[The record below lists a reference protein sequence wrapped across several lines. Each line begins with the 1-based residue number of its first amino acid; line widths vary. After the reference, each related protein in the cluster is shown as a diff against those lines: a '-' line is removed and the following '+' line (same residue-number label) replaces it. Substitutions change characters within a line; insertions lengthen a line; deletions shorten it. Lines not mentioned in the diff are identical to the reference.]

1 MTLQRAPR
9 VHHRQAA
16 SCPEETRWP
25 ALLPTLESS
34 HWPTPP
40 ATGTTRLARCPLNSD
55 LGSPRVARDFT
66 RGTLDEWS
74 VPDVYCEASVVVSEL
89 VTNAL
94 RYGLP
99 GRHRLARAPIQ
110 LILMQQEKRVL
121 AIVTDPSGEAPSPG
135 EPDDFAEN
143 GRGLQVV
150 AAVSEAW
157 GWAPLAT
164 GGKAVWAS
172 FPLPAA

>member
-1 MTLQRAPR
+1 MTLQRTPR
-9 VHHRQAA
+9 VVHHRPVS

-40 ATGTTRLARCPLNSD
+40 ANGTTRLARCPLNSD
-55 LGSPRVARDFT
+55 LGSPRKAREFT
-66 RGTLDEWS
+66 TTTLKDWDAI
-74 VPDVYCEASVVVSEL
+74 DVLCEASVVVSEL

-94 RYGLP
+94 RYGLH
-99 GRHRLARAPIQ
+99 GRHRLSRAPIQ
-110 LILMQQEKRVL
+110 LILMRQDKRVL
-121 AIVTDPSGEAPSPG
+121 AIVTDPNSAAPVPG
-135 EPDDFAEN
+135 EPDEFAEN

-150 AAVSEAW
+150 AGTSEAW

-172 FPLPAA
+172 FAV

>member
-1 MTLQRAPR
+1 MTLQRASR
-9 VHHRQAA
+9 VHNRQA
-16 SCPEETRWP
+16 SCAEETRWP
-25 ALLPTLESS
+25 ALLPTLESG

-40 ATGTTRLARCPLNSD
+40 ATGTSRLARCPLNSD
-55 LGSPRVARDFT
+55 LGSPRTARDFT
-66 RGTLDEWS
+66 KTTLNEWES
-74 VPDVYCEASVVVSEL
+74 PDVFCEAGVVVSEL

-99 GRHRLARAPIQ
+99 GRHRLSRAPIQ
-110 LILMQQEKRVL
+110 LILMCQEKRIL
-121 AIVTDPSGEAPSPG
+121 TIVTDPHSAPPVMG
-135 EPDDFAEN
+135 EPDDFAEG

-172 FPLPAA
+172 FAV